1 MTKPEDVPPTGLTLD
16 DHDGVLVV
24 TLNRP
29 PANALNRAVIGEL
42 TDLFAGLTAS
52 ADAPAVVLT
61 GHGDRFFSAGGDIKE
76 LEGVAADQIDGRMR
90 AFHSL
95 LMVLDRYPRPVIGAI
110 NGYCV
115 GGGMEIALFTDTV
128 LAVEHAQFGFPEIK
142 HGLLPADKGIQRAI
156 RILGARATRAMLLSG
171 ELFGVQHAAALGLV
185 DRIVDRAQL
194 LPSAVAVAEE
204 ASVKAPVLYHALKR
218 SVNSPDDAADENS
231 LHRTLHDAAAY
242 FDDPVARALR
252 GGWSVQR
259 TRERPHAATRQPHI
273 RRPAEESH

>member
-1 MTKPEDVPPTGLTLD
+1 MTSPEDVPPTGLSLA
-16 DHDGVLVV
+16 DHGRVLVV

-42 TDLFAGLTAS
+42 TDLFAGLSAS

-76 LEGVAADQIDGRMR
+76 LDGVAADQIDGRMR

-128 LAVEHAQFGFPEIK
+128 LAVERAQFGFPEIK

-156 RILGARATRAMLLSG
+156 RILGARATRTMLLSG
-171 ELFGVQHAAALGLV
+171 ELFGVQRAAALGLV
-185 DRIVDRAQL
+185 DRIVEPAQL
-194 LPSAVAVAEE
+194 LASAIAVAEQ
-204 ASVKAPVLYHALKR
+204 ASAEAPVLYRALKR
-218 SVNSPDDAADENS
+218 SVNGPDDAADENS
-231 LHRTLHDAAAY
+231 LRNTLADAAAY
-242 FDDPVARALR
+242 FDDPVASALR

-259 TRERPHAATRQPHI
+259 NRARTHAATPQPHDE
-273 RRPAEESH
+273 RPAEESH